1 MCLFQKLVLVEM
13 ERNSDDER
21 LMEDMISGG
30 QVPTYTDEERSQ
42 ADGFLNIPGAEDDDT
57 HAEDDETHAED
68 DDTHAEDLQD
78 DNADGSN
85 EVYILC
91 IKFIIIN
98 FLVGFT

>member
-1 MCLFQKLVLVEM
+1 MLSEIHVYWRSHSNLH
-13 ERNSDDER
+13 
-21 LMEDMISGG
+21 
-30 QVPTYTDEERSQ
+30 DEERSQ
-42 ADGFLNIPGAEDDDT
+42 PEGFLNIPGAEDD
-57 HAEDDETHAED
+57 ETHSED

-98 FLVGFT
+98 FLVDFT